1 MIPLDSRWLWRLT
14 VLWGAAIFWLAPHPP
29 MIDLPQHAGQIA
41 LLRDMLLDQSPWSDL
56 FRINLFT
63 PYLLGYGLALPLSLV
78 IPVTAAL
85 KVLLTLAY
93 FAFVLACVQLRR
105 HFDANPRLD
114 WLVLPG
120 FFGFAYHWGF
130 FTFLLAAPIGLWFVL
145 LAEHFSQ
152 KPTLRLAVGL
162 TVLGLLLLA
171 SHGLVFLFAVA
182 VGGLTL
188 LLRLRVISSRALA
201 LTPYIVLTLACIAYF
216 LINRQ
221 INVGMTDL
229 SAVTSWNGGL
239 MRIPKSIIYTLTA
252 EFSGKA
258 VALWGAAMLGLLA
271 APWLLGLRPQ
281 LRRRQAAWV
290 PLAVLVGIFTLAP
303 SNAAGTVYLYQR
315 FALFLMPAYSWIFSG
330 GESARRH
337 AWATPLLVAL
347 CWAVL
352 GVNSLNTWHF
362 GQESADFQ
370 RVIDT
375 MQPGQR
381 ALMLVV
387 DPDSPAAGPRVYTHY
402 AAWYQAEKQGLVDF
416 NFAWFPPQI
425 VRYRPDRLPGIQP
438 GFEWHPERF
447 DWIKNHGSDYRY
459 FIARSQHPIPE
470 RLFDGAD
477 CPPQLML
484 TSGEWQVFEY
494 RGCP

>member
-1 MIPLDSRWLWRLT
+1 MRWLWRLT

-41 LLRDMLLDQSPWSDL
+41 LMRDMLLDQSPWSDL
-56 FRINLFT
+56 FRINIFT
-63 PYLLGYGLALPLSLV
+63 PYLLGYGLTLPLSLV
-78 IPVTAAL
+78 MPVVAAL

-105 HFDANPRLD
+105 HFDANSVLD

-130 FTFLLAAPIGLWFVL
+130 FTYLLAAPIGLWFVF

-152 KPTLRLAVGL
+152 KPTPRLAIGL

-188 LLRLRVISSRALA
+188 FLRLRDVPSRALA
-201 LTPYIVLTLACIAYF
+201 LAPYIVLALACVAYF

-221 INVGMTDL
+221 INVGMQTDL

-258 VALWGAAMLGLLA
+258 VALWSAAMLALLT

-281 LRRRQAAWV
+281 SRRHQAAWV

-303 SNAAGTVYLYQR
+303 SNAAGTVFLYQR
-315 FALFLMPAYSWIFSG
+315 FALFLLPAYSWIFG
-330 GESARRH
+330 GAESARRH
-337 AWATPLLVAL
+337 IWAMPFLVAL

-352 GVNSLNTWHF
+352 CVHSLNTWRF

-370 RVIDT
+370 QVIDT
-375 MQPGQR
+375 LPPGQR
-381 ALMLVV
+381 ALMLVF
-387 DPDSPAAGPRVYTHY
+387 DPDSPAAGTRVYTHY

-447 DWIKNHGSDYRY
+447 NWVKNNGSDYRY
-459 FIARSQHPIPE
+459 FIARSKHPLPE
-470 RLFDGAD
+470 RLFEGAD

-484 TSGEWQVFEY
+484 TRGEWQVFEY